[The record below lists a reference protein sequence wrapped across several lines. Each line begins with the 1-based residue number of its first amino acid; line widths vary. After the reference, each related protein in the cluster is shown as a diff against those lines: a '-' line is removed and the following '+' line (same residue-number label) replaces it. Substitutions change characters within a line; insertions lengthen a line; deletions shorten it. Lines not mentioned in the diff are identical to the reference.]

1 MDATG
6 DGGGLASADGTGNAG
21 LASWVARKRGVDT
34 SKRLCKAEA
43 GGGKC
48 HDDKCRS
55 VHVSS
60 FEPTG
65 APRPPPL
72 RPLVPGSSSR
82 LFARPLTFLSPLPCR
97 ALQRMSSP
105 STSLFASR
113 LAAAAVAPTRP
124 ELPQVTHPH
133 KTSAAPIPSTDEL
146 ERRVRRPAS
155 AQRRA
160 RRSLALLDPLP
171 LSYPPLRRIRR
182 VLSSAQDTRPPRAAH
197 RLGGGLLMSLVVAAT
212 VASQSRF
219 PSCPRSRLLCSSGE
233 RRKRVCERLWLRCSM
248 GGRGSAT
255 TGRAGSPTAR
265 ETRRYVRQGCE
276 RACGDDGSARSE
288 SRDGA
293 PAPRCGG

>member
-113 LAAAAVAPTRP
+113 LAAAAAAPTRP

-160 RRSLALLDPLP
+160 RA
-171 LSYPPLRRIRR
+171 
-182 VLSSAQDTRPPRAAH
+182 
-197 RLGGGLLMSLVVAAT
+197 
-212 VASQSRF
+212 
-219 PSCPRSRLLCSSGE
+219 RSRSSTLSLSHTLRSGASAE
-233 RRKRVCERLWLRCSM
+233 SSPAHKIPARL
-248 GGRGSAT
+248 
-255 TGRAGSPTAR
+255 
-265 ETRRYVRQGCE
+265 
-276 RACGDDGSARSE
+276 
-288 SRDGA
+288 
-293 PAPRCGG
+293 APRIGSVEAC